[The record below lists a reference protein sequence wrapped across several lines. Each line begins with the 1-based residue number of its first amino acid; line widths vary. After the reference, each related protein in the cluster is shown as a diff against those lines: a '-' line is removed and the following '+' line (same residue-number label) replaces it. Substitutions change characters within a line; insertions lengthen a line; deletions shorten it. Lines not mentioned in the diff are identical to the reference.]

1 MTEMTTDP
9 TLIIL
14 VLAAGTLSVRLLGVV
29 IGQGLPTEGAWA
41 RALNALPGC
50 LIVSLVSVILASG
63 GRREWIAGAIALGV
77 AIPTRSLPVTMIAG
91 IAAIWTLRHFGI
103 AA

>member
-1 MTEMTTDP
+1 MTETTAV
-9 TLIIL
+9 IL
-14 VLAAGTLSVRLLGVV
+14 ALAVGTLAVRLLGVA
-29 IGQGLPTEGAWA
+29 IGRRLPSEGAWA

-63 GRREWIAGAIALGV
+63 GRQEWIAGCVALGV
-77 AIPTRSLPVTMIAG
+77 AIPTRSLPLTMIMG

>member
-1 MTEMTTDP
+1 MTETISDTS
-9 TLIIL
+9 LVIL
-14 VLAAGTLSVRLLGVV
+14 ALAVGTLPVRLLGVA
-29 IGQGLPTEGAWA
+29 IGRRLPSEGAWA

-63 GRREWIAGAIALGV
+63 GRQEWIAGIIALGV
-77 AIPTRSLPVTMIAG
+77 AIPTRSLPLTMIVG
-91 IAAIWTLRHFGI
+91 ITAIWTLRHFGF